1 MREGARGVPDGG
13 GKEGRDQIRRHGRRE
28 GRSATGEERRAI
40 VFFARFVTCY
50 TFRESFLQIS
60 ILFYFKYGWCKQY
73 KNSSMTLVVKA

>member
-40 VFFARFVTCY
+40 FWVV
-50 TFRESFLQIS
+50 S
-60 ILFYFKYGWCKQY
+60 IWKPQCL
-73 KNSSMTLVVKA
+73 T